1 MPESIKMPGGLND
14 RGRPGASM
22 HGPDDG
28 RAQTP
33 RGHETEGE
41 SGVMVMRIDVH
52 THIFP
57 PEIIWGR
64 ERHFESDPWF
74 KLLYSPPKSRMA
86 SAGVLIDAMD
96 EDGVDRAVVFGFP
109 WFDTD
114 TVTRHNDYIL
124 ESAVK
129 YSPRL
134 IPLACVNPL
143 TRSGPIEAERCLRAG
158 AAGLGELAVY
168 GPCDERTALGRFRD
182 LFDCCRSRRSVLLVH
197 ANEPV
202 GHAYPGK
209 APLGLDFYYRLAADA
224 AGIPLIFAHW
234 GGGLCFYELLKKEA
248 REVLSNV
255 YYDTAASPFLYDASI
270 YRHMSEVL
278 PAGKILFGSDYPLI
292 KPARYFREMA
302 ESGLPEPHMQ
312 AICGG
317 NAARLFG
324 LT

>member
-1 MPESIKMPGGLND
+1 
-14 RGRPGASM
+14 
-22 HGPDDG
+22 
-28 RAQTP
+28 
-33 RGHETEGE
+33 
-41 SGVMVMRIDVH
+41 MRIDVH

-64 ERHFESDPWF
+64 EQHFEIDPWF
-74 KLLYSPPKSRMA
+74 KLLYGSPKSQMA
-86 SAGVLIDAMD
+86 GAGVLIDAMD
-96 EDGVDRAVVFGFP
+96 EDGIDRSVVFGFP
-109 WFDTD
+109 WFDMD
-114 TVTRHNDYIL
+114 TAKRHNDYIL
-124 ESAVK
+124 ESAAK
-129 YSPRL
+129 YHPRL

-168 GPCDERTALGRFRD
+168 GPCDEQMALGRYRD
-182 LFDCCRSRRSVLLVH
+182 LFDCCRSHQSILLVH

-202 GHAYPGK
+202 GHEYPGK
-209 APLGLDFYYRLAADA
+209 APFGPDFYYKMAAEA

-248 REVLSNV
+248 GKTLAGV
-255 YYDTAASPFLYDASI
+255 YYDTAASPFLYDPSI
-270 YRHMSEVL
+270 YRHMSGIL

-292 KPARYFREMA
+292 KPGRYFREMA
-302 ESGLPEPHMQ
+302 ESGLTEPQMG

-324 LT
+324 VS